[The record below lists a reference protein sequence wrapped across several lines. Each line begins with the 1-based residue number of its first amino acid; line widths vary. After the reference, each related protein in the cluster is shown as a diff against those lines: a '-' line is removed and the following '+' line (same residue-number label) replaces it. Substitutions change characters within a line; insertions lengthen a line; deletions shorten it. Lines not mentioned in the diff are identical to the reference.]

1 MAINETFIKFL
12 WASRRKDGW
21 SCLPEF
27 HQEPLGLR
35 AVLLASL
42 LGQKFISSC
51 IGTFPPM
58 LLVRANSLFEP
69 SRLCNLTNVQYLRRS
84 KWNEK
89 RAVRVLNRLHLF
101 STEPVETGER
111 TRRLVSCMRSLF
123 GVFSFKSYIIT
134 QQWML
139 AELEVGDCVRVC
151 CLISEWRIILI

>member
-35 AVLLASL
+35 ALLLASL

-51 IGTFPPM
+51 IGTFPSM
-58 LLVRANSLFEP
+58 LLVRTNSLFEP
-69 SRLCNLTNVQYLRRS
+69 SRLCNLTNVPLLRRS

-89 RAVRVLNRLHLF
+89 REVRVLNCLHLL
-101 STEPVETGER
+101 STEPVETGEW
-111 TRRLVSCMRSLF
+111 TGYLISCVQGSF
-123 GVFSFKSYIIT
+123 VVFSFKSYILT
-134 QQWML
+134 QQCML
-139 AELEVGDCVRVC
+139 AELEVGDCMSCENVVF
-151 CLISEWRIILI
+151 I

>member
-35 AVLLASL
+35 ALLLASL

-51 IGTFPPM
+51 IGTFPSM
-58 LLVRANSLFEP
+58 LLVRTNSLFEP
-69 SRLCNLTNVQYLRRS
+69 SRLCNLTNVPLLRRS

-89 RAVRVLNRLHLF
+89 REVRVLNCLHLP
-101 STEPVETGER
+101 STEPVETGEW
-111 TRRLVSCMRSLF
+111 TRYLISCMQGLF
-123 GVFSFKSYIIT
+123 AVFSFESCIIT

-139 AELEVGDCVRVC
+139 AELEVGDCVSCENVMFN
-151 CLISEWRIILI
+151 